1 MSELTD
7 FFNQLESRD
16 NKLKTFVNE
25 NEAYASFINDF
36 EMLMDLNGLTQKD
49 VAKKIGTT
57 QSAVSRILA
66 LRTNPSYRILN
77 KMSEAVG
84 EKLYITPQAD
94 MTVTV
99 PFDLQEKVQSIAEH
113 EDKTTKDFLEDLIR
127 KEIDSKY
134 VDVQQKILI
143 SKICEGINVQLNNFV
158 FSLMEEICQDNLS
171 LKNVFVAA

>member
-16 NKLKTFVNE
+16 NKLKTFVSE

-49 VAKKIGTT
+49 LAKKIGTT

-99 PFDLQEKVQSIAEH
+99 PFDLQEKVQSIAEY

-134 VDVQQKILI
+134 IDLQQEKLS
-143 SKICEGINVQLNNFV
+143 SKIYEGINFQLNNLV
-158 FSLMEEICQDNLS
+158 FSPMEEVWQDSLS
-171 LKNVFVAA
+171 MKDAFIAA

>member
-7 FFNQLESRD
+7 FFNQLESKD
-16 NKLKTFVNE
+16 NKLKTFVSE

-49 VAKKIGTT
+49 IAKKIGTT
-57 QSAVSRILA
+57 QSAVSRILS
-66 LRTNPSYRILN
+66 LRTNPSYKILN

-99 PFDLQEKVQSIAEH
+99 PFDLQEKVQSIAEY
-113 EDKTTKDFLEDLIR
+113 ENKTTKDFLEDLIR

-134 VDVQQKILI
+134 IDLQQEKLS
-143 SKICEGINVQLNNFV
+143 SKIYEGINFQLNNLV
-158 FSLMEEICQDNLS
+158 FNSMEKVCQDSLS
-171 LKNVFVAA
+171 MKDAFIAA

>member
-7 FFNQLESRD
+7 FFNQLESKD
-16 NKLKTFVNE
+16 NKLKTFVSE

-49 VAKKIGTT
+49 IAKKIGTT

-66 LRTNPSYRILN
+66 LSKNPYYKILN

-99 PFDLQEKVQSIAEH
+99 PFDLQEKVQSIAEY
-113 EDKTTKDFLEDLIR
+113 ENKTTKDFLEDLIR

-134 VDVQQKILI
+134 IDVQQKILI
-143 SKICEGINVQLNNFV
+143 SQIGKDINVQLNDVV
-158 FSLMEEICQDNLS
+158 FNPMEEICQDNLS
-171 LKNVFVAA
+171 FKDIFIAA

>member
-7 FFNQLESRD
+7 FFNQLESKD
-16 NKLKTFVNE
+16 NKLKTFVSE

-49 VAKKIGTT
+49 IAKKIGTT
-57 QSAVSRILA
+57 QSAVSRILS
-66 LRTNPSYRILN
+66 LRTNPSYKILN

-99 PFDLQEKVQSIAEH
+99 PFDLQEKVQSIAEY
-113 EDKTTKDFLEDLIR
+113 ENKTTKDFLEDLIR

-134 VDVQQKILI
+134 ID
-143 SKICEGINVQLNNFV
+143 SKIYEGINFQLNNLV
-158 FSLMEEICQDNLS
+158 FNSMEKVCQDSLS
-171 LKNVFVAA
+171 MKDAFIAA